1 MAKQSYLE
9 LNAHEKDWLA
19 KNLSAVKG
27 ITQSTLGKDD
37 PDWLQPGKLDQAYAA
52 WYATHDR
59 ETEDPNPLINAFGM
73 AFGEYLVREH
83 QLSWVIVQE
92 KDRAELAV
100 HGEIG
105 EILLFPP
112 HLVAKRYEKGL
123 VDFLE
128 PLSLEIGQ
136 SIQKIRSLQD

>member
-1 MAKQSYLE
+1 MRKRTYLE
-9 LNAHEKDWLA
+9 LNDHEKDWLS

-52 WYATHDR
+52 WYATHDL

-83 QLSWVIVQE
+83 QLNWVIVQE

-100 HGEIG
+100 HGESG

-112 HLVAKRYEKGL
+112 NLVAKRYEKGM